1 MEIKI
6 NAVGF
11 SASSQLEDFIQKKI
25 SKLDRY
31 HDGIIGSEVT
41 LKLEKDDNLEN
52 KVVEVLLNIK
62 GQDVFAKKNAKKFE
76 EAVDELYDVVK
87 RQLVKIKDKESR
99 KYAEKR
105 IQTLYGNKSRRRF
118 GGVLFRRG
126 GG

>member
-25 SKLDRY
+25 SKLDKY

-41 LKLEKDDNLEN
+41 LKLEKDDSLEN
-52 KVVEVLLNIK
+52 KVVEVLLNVK
-62 GQDVFAKKNAKKFE
+62 GQEVFAKKNAKKFE

-87 RQLVKIKDKESR
+87 RQLVKIKEKER
-99 KYAEKR
+99 EC
-105 IQTLYGNKSRRRF
+105 
-118 GGVLFRRG
+118 
-126 GG
+126 

>member
-25 SKLDRY
+25 SKLDKY

-52 KVVEVLLNIK
+52 KVVEVLLNVK
-62 GQDVFAKKNAKKFE
+62 GQEVFAKKNAKKFE
-76 EAVDELYDVVK
+76 EAVDELYDVVE
-87 RQLVKIKDKESR
+87 RQLVKIKEKER
-99 KYAEKR
+99 EC
-105 IQTLYGNKSRRRF
+105 
-118 GGVLFRRG
+118 
-126 GG
+126 

>member
-25 SKLDRY
+25 SKLDKY
-31 HDGIIGSEVT
+31 HDGFIGSEVT

-52 KVVEVLLNIK
+52 KVVEVLLNVK
-62 GQDVFAKKNAKKFE
+62 GQEVFAKKNAKKFE

-87 RQLVKIKDKESR
+87 RQLVKIKEKER
-99 KYAEKR
+99 EC
-105 IQTLYGNKSRRRF
+105 
-118 GGVLFRRG
+118 
-126 GG
+126 

>member
-25 SKLDRY
+25 SKLDKY

-52 KVVEVLLNIK
+52 KVVEVLLNVK
-62 GQDVFAKKNAKKFE
+62 GQEVFAKKNAKKFE
-76 EAVDELYDVVK
+76 QAVDELYDVVK
-87 RQLVKIKDKESR
+87 RQLVKIKEKER
-99 KYAEKR
+99 EC
-105 IQTLYGNKSRRRF
+105 
-118 GGVLFRRG
+118 
-126 GG
+126 

>member
-11 SASSQLEDFIQKKI
+11 SASSQLEDFIQNKI
-25 SKLDRY
+25 SKLDKY

-52 KVVEVLLNIK
+52 KVVEVLLNVK
-62 GQDVFAKKNAKKFE
+62 GQEVFAKKNAKKFE

-87 RQLVKIKDKESR
+87 RQLVKIKEKER
-99 KYAEKR
+99 EC
-105 IQTLYGNKSRRRF
+105 
-118 GGVLFRRG
+118 
-126 GG
+126 

>member
-25 SKLDRY
+25 SKLEKY
-31 HDGIIGSEVT
+31 HDGIVGTDVI

-52 KVVEVLLNIK
+52 KVVEVTVSVK

-76 EAVDELYDVVK
+76 EAVDELYDVLK
-87 RQLVKIKDKESR
+87 RQLVKVKEKER
-99 KYAEKR
+99 EC
-105 IQTLYGNKSRRRF
+105 
-118 GGVLFRRG
+118 
-126 GG
+126 

>member
-25 SKLDRY
+25 SKLDKY
-31 HDGIIGSEVT
+31 HDGIIGSEVI

-52 KVVEVLLNIK
+52 KVVEVLLNVK
-62 GQDVFAKKNAKKFE
+62 GQEVFAKKNAKKFE

-87 RQLVKIKDKESR
+87 RQLVKIKEKER
-99 KYAEKR
+99 EC
-105 IQTLYGNKSRRRF
+105 
-118 GGVLFRRG
+118 
-126 GG
+126 

>member
-25 SKLDRY
+25 SKLDKY

-41 LKLEKDDNLEN
+41 LKLEKDANLEN
-52 KVVEVLLNIK
+52 KVVEVLLNVK
-62 GQDVFAKKNAKKFE
+62 GQEVFAKKNAKKFE

-87 RQLVKIKDKESR
+87 RQLVKIKEKER
-99 KYAEKR
+99 EC
-105 IQTLYGNKSRRRF
+105 
-118 GGVLFRRG
+118 
-126 GG
+126 

>member
-25 SKLDRY
+25 SKLDKY

-52 KVVEVLLNIK
+52 KVVEVLLNVK
-62 GQDVFAKKNAKKFE
+62 GQEDFAKKNAKKFE

-87 RQLVKIKDKESR
+87 RQLVKIKEKER
-99 KYAEKR
+99 EC
-105 IQTLYGNKSRRRF
+105 
-118 GGVLFRRG
+118 
-126 GG
+126 

>member
-25 SKLDRY
+25 SKLDKY

-52 KVVEVLLNIK
+52 KVVEVLLNVK
-62 GQDVFAKKNAKKFE
+62 GQEVFAKKNAKKFE
-76 EAVDELYDVVK
+76 EAVYELYDVVK
-87 RQLVKIKDKESR
+87 RQLVKIKEKER
-99 KYAEKR
+99 EC
-105 IQTLYGNKSRRRF
+105 
-118 GGVLFRRG
+118 
-126 GG
+126 

>member
-25 SKLDRY
+25 SKLDKY

-52 KVVEVLLNIK
+52 KVVEVLLNVK
-62 GQDVFAKKNAKKFE
+62 GQELFAKKNAKKFE

-87 RQLVKIKDKESR
+87 RQLVKIKEKER
-99 KYAEKR
+99 EC
-105 IQTLYGNKSRRRF
+105 
-118 GGVLFRRG
+118 
-126 GG
+126 

>member
-25 SKLDRY
+25 SKLDKY

-52 KVVEVLLNIK
+52 KVVEVLFNVK
-62 GQDVFAKKNAKKFE
+62 GQEVFAKKNAKKFE

-87 RQLVKIKDKESR
+87 RQLVKIKEKER
-99 KYAEKR
+99 EC
-105 IQTLYGNKSRRRF
+105 
-118 GGVLFRRG
+118 
-126 GG
+126 

>member
-25 SKLDRY
+25 SKLDKY

-52 KVVEVLLNIK
+52 KVVEVLLNVK
-62 GQDVFAKKNAKKFE
+62 GQEVFAKKNANQRERKRVLKRLKARRS
-76 EAVDELYDVVK
+76 EAK
-87 RQLVKIKDKESR
+87 
-99 KYAEKR
+99 
-105 IQTLYGNKSRRRF
+105 G
-118 GGVLFRRG
+118 
-126 GG
+126 

>member
-25 SKLDRY
+25 SKLDKY

-52 KVVEVLLNIK
+52 KVVEVLLNVK
-62 GQDVFAKKNAKKFE
+62 GQEVFAKKNAKKFE

-87 RQLVKIKDKESR
+87 RQLEKIKEKER
-99 KYAEKR
+99 EC
-105 IQTLYGNKSRRRF
+105 
-118 GGVLFRRG
+118 
-126 GG
+126 

>member
-1 MEIKI
+1 MEIQI

-25 SKLDRY
+25 SKLDKY

-52 KVVEVLLNIK
+52 KVVEVLLNVK
-62 GQDVFAKKNAKKFE
+62 GQEVFAKKNAKKFE

-87 RQLVKIKDKESR
+87 RQLVKIKEKER
-99 KYAEKR
+99 EC
-105 IQTLYGNKSRRRF
+105 
-118 GGVLFRRG
+118 
-126 GG
+126 

>member
-25 SKLDRY
+25 SKLDKY

-52 KVVEVLLNIK
+52 KVVEVLLNVK
-62 GQDVFAKKNAKKFE
+62 GQEVFAKKNAKKFE

-87 RQLVKIKDKESR
+87 RQLVKIKEKER
-99 KYAEKR
+99 E
-105 IQTLYGNKSRRRF
+105 
-118 GGVLFRRG
+118 
-126 GG
+126 

>member
-11 SASSQLEDFIQKKI
+11 SARSQLEDFIQKKI
-25 SKLDRY
+25 SKLDKY

-52 KVVEVLLNIK
+52 KVVEVLLNVK
-62 GQDVFAKKNAKKFE
+62 GQEVFAKKNAKKFE

-87 RQLVKIKDKESR
+87 RQLVKIKEKER
-99 KYAEKR
+99 EC
-105 IQTLYGNKSRRRF
+105 
-118 GGVLFRRG
+118 
-126 GG
+126 

>member
-6 NAVGF
+6 NAVVF

-25 SKLDRY
+25 SKLDKY

-52 KVVEVLLNIK
+52 KVVEVLLNVK
-62 GQDVFAKKNAKKFE
+62 GQEVFAKKNAKKFE

-87 RQLVKIKDKESR
+87 RQLVKIKEKER
-99 KYAEKR
+99 EC
-105 IQTLYGNKSRRRF
+105 
-118 GGVLFRRG
+118 
-126 GG
+126 

>member
-25 SKLDRY
+25 SKLDKY

-52 KVVEVLLNIK
+52 KVVEVLLNVK
-62 GQDVFAKKNAKKFE
+62 GQEVFAKKNAKKFE

-87 RQLVKIKDKESR
+87 RQLVKIKEKER
-99 KYAEKR
+99 ELKR
-105 IQTLYGNKSRRRF
+105 LKARRSEAK
-118 GGVLFRRG
+118 G
-126 GG
+126 

>member
-25 SKLDRY
+25 SKLDKY

-41 LKLEKDDNLEN
+41 LKLEKNDNLEN
-52 KVVEVLLNIK
+52 KVVEVLLNVK
-62 GQDVFAKKNAKKFE
+62 GQEVFAKKNAKKFE

-87 RQLVKIKDKESR
+87 RQLVKIKEKER
-99 KYAEKR
+99 EC
-105 IQTLYGNKSRRRF
+105 
-118 GGVLFRRG
+118 
-126 GG
+126 

>member
-25 SKLDRY
+25 SKLDKY

-52 KVVEVLLNIK
+52 KVVEVLLNVK
-62 GQDVFAKKNAKKFE
+62 GQEVFAKKNAKKFE

-87 RQLVKIKDKESR
+87 RQLVKIKAKER
-99 KYAEKR
+99 EC
-105 IQTLYGNKSRRRF
+105 
-118 GGVLFRRG
+118 
-126 GG
+126 

>member
-11 SASSQLEDFIQKKI
+11 SAGSQLEDFIQKKI
-25 SKLDRY
+25 SKLDKY

-52 KVVEVLLNIK
+52 KVVEVLLNVK
-62 GQDVFAKKNAKKFE
+62 GQEVFAKKNAKKFE

-87 RQLVKIKDKESR
+87 RQSVKIKEKER
-99 KYAEKR
+99 EC
-105 IQTLYGNKSRRRF
+105 
-118 GGVLFRRG
+118 
-126 GG
+126 

>member
-25 SKLDRY
+25 SKLDKY

-52 KVVEVLLNIK
+52 KVVEVLLNVT
-62 GQDVFAKKNAKKFE
+62 GQEVFAKKNAKKFE

-87 RQLVKIKDKESR
+87 RQLVKIKEKER
-99 KYAEKR
+99 EC
-105 IQTLYGNKSRRRF
+105 
-118 GGVLFRRG
+118 
-126 GG
+126 

>member
-25 SKLDRY
+25 SKLDKY

-52 KVVEVLLNIK
+52 KVVEVLLNVK
-62 GQDVFAKKNAKKFE
+62 GQEVFAKKNAKKFE

-87 RQLVKIKDKESR
+87 RQLVKIKDKDREC
-99 KYAEKR
+99 
-105 IQTLYGNKSRRRF
+105 
-118 GGVLFRRG
+118 
-126 GG
+126 